1 MNLSFLHLF
10 TQCLLPDSRV
20 EENQQREQLQS
31 PCQHIKNQHILGKV
45 GEPAEIAGRS
55 DQLQARSDIVEG
67 GSDCREIGYKVFA
80 LQRKQEDG
88 AAKNQQIVQK

>member
-31 PCQHIKNQHILGKV
+31 PCQHIKNQHIPETV

-67 GSDCREIGYKVFA
+67 GSDCREIGYKV
-80 LQRKQEDG
+80 LPSNESRKMEP
-88 AAKNQQIVQK
+88 QKISR